1 MKRMLINATQREE
14 LRVAIVDGQNL
25 YDLDIEIPSRE
36 QKKANIYKGRI
47 TRVEPSLEAC
57 FVDYGAERHGF
68 LPLKEIARE
77 YFNPNAEGKSN
88 IRELL
93 KEGQEIIV
101 QVEKEER
108 GNKGAA
114 LTTFISLAGRYMV
127 LMPNNPRAGGVSRR
141 IEGEDR
147 QALKEAMEHLNVPDE
162 MGLIVR
168 TAGMGRDAEELQ
180 WDLDYLLQLWKSISA
195 AANSQKAPFLI
206 YQESKLFIRALRD
219 YLRNDIGEILID
231 EESLF
236 KDARDFV
243 QQVMPNNLRKLK
255 LYQDPTPLFS
265 RYQIET
271 QIESI
276 FERNVRLPSGGSIV
290 IDQTEALT
298 AIDINS
304 SKATKGSDIEETAF
318 NTNLE
323 AATEIARQLRIR
335 DAGGLIVIDFIDM
348 DSPRHQREV
357 EERLKDA
364 LKADRARVQIGRIS
378 RFGLLEM
385 SRQRLRPSLGEAT
398 QIVCPRCEGHGH
410 IRSVESLALS
420 TLRLIEEHAMKENTG
435 QVLVQAPPSVAN
447 FLLNEKRASIVEIE
461 LRHSVHVVVVADD
474 KLETP
479 HLEITRIREA
489 DMGEHSKPS
498 YERTTPVLATPLPK
512 MGQMLGSGEQPLVTG
527 VVPASPAPI
536 RDETPDATP
545 VAQPARQPAAAAKP
559 SGGFFS
565 RLFGALFGGGS
576 AQPTPAAQPAT
587 SPRRDESRP
596 GGRNE
601 RNGRRDERRGEGR
614 GKSGDPQRQGP
625 RNKDNAPQGKGQ
637 QQAKG
642 NKAQGQPQGKGQQ
655 AEDKNRQKD
664 TQPSQGRQG
673 GRNEQDK
680 NPQQAGNENRRQQ
693 QPRGERVP
701 QADKAE
707 KVTEKADKAAT
718 PAQPVQ
724 PRAEK
729 APAQAPVVDEKLLVA
744 GAAAATVAATTA
756 EATAAT
762 SEVENTESVAA
773 DGTKEAGEGGQRR
786 RRGRRGGRR
795 RRRQEDGAQGA
806 SVDGAAGAD
815 DLDDEEGEDNTPIT
829 ARDSDSVPPVF
840 DTAEAATHAFKV
852 EAPKTEATRPAVES
866 TDDDDKVPSAL
877 TLPSLPKLPPIPG
890 STAAAQVTSV
900 AISSE
905 PVATPAE
912 SADLRTTERRQTES
926 NAPLKNESPA
936 PAVATP
942 VEATVPAAPAVVEA
956 KAEETK
962 PVVAAPAPTP
972 AQEQP
977 KPTSELD
984 APARGLLPEASEPSK
999 AVEPVIAT
1007 APVAAAEKAE
1017 VATPHASTAEQSQAA
1032 PAALAPVVA
1041 RDAEKPVTV
1050 EVAKTEVKEVQ
1061 APTADVKASV
1071 APTAPAQEA
1080 PATDAPK
1087 VSVQDAPAADV
1098 QKASEHGAPVE
1109 EASTAHATEAPNAQ
1123 APVAPAPEAP
1133 KAHAQEAQVTQT
1145 PVVETPAAPVKQ
1157 VASEKAADEAGH
1169 VEDESA
1175 KPVAAA
1181 PAASPEESAS
1191 ATASVTPKSPEASN
1205 VSHVSHTPA
1214 SSSEKSGWTPPTQG
1228 DLLTRPRHESHGGD
1242 SSPRDAQS

>member
-1 MKRMLINATQREE
+1 MLINATQREE

-68 LPLKEIARE
+68 LPLKEVARE

-147 QALKEAMEHLNVPDE
+147 QALKEAMEHLSVPDE

-231 EESLF
+231 EESLYN
-236 KDARDFV
+236 DARDFV

-498 YERTTPVLATPLPK
+498 YERTTPTVATALPK
-512 MGQMLGSGEQPLVTG
+512 MGQALGSGEQPLVTG
-527 VVPASPAPI
+527 VVPSTPAPV
-536 RDETPDATP
+536 RDDEVETPA
-545 VAQPARQPAAAAKP
+545 PAAQAARPAAPAAPAP
-559 SGGFFS
+559 SAGGFFS
-565 RLFGALFGGGS
+565 RLFSKLLGGG
-576 AQPTPAAQPAT
+576 APAAAPAAQPAT
-587 SPRRDESRP
+587 PARREDARQ
-596 GGRNE
+596 GGRGE
-601 RNGRRDERRGEGR
+601 RGGRRDERRGSEGR
-614 GKSGDPQRQGP
+614 GKGNERGQQGQR
-625 RNKDNAPQGKGQ
+625 KDNAQQARGQ

-642 NKAQGQPQGKGQQ
+642 NKQGRGDPQARQGDDKQQ
-655 AEDKNRQKD
+655 ARQKD
-664 TQPSQGRQG
+664 AAPQGRQN
-673 GRNEQDK
+673 RQE
-680 NPQQAGNENRRQQ
+680 QQAAQGENRRQQ
-693 QPRGERVP
+693 QRGERPP
-701 QADKAE
+701 QGEKTDKAE
-707 KVTEKADKAAT
+707 KAVATATAAT
-718 PAQPVQ
+718 AAQAQAPA
-724 PRAEK
+724 PRAAAEK
-729 APAQAPVVDEKLLVA
+729 ASAPAVKPDEKPVPAA
-744 GAAAATVAATTA
+744 GEETPTTDI
-756 EATAAT
+756 EATAA
-762 SEVENTESVAA
+762 VDANTPPAEGA
-773 DGTKEAGEGGQRR
+773 KETEGGQRR

-795 RRRQEDGAQGA
+795 RRRQEDGAQ
-806 SVDGAAGAD
+806 AGAVEGAGGAE
-815 DLDDEEGEDNTPIT
+815 DLDDEDGDEESQMASGRPS
-829 ARDSDSVPPVF
+829 ASVPPVL
-840 DTAEAATHAFKV
+840 DTAAAAGNAFAV
-852 EAPKTEATRPAVES
+852 EAPAGVATRPAEPA
-866 TDDDDKVPSAL
+866 DDEPVPSAL
-877 TLPSLPKLPPIPG
+877 TLPTLPKLPPIPG
-890 STAAAQVTSV
+890 SAAAAVP
-900 AISSE
+900 
-905 PVATPAE
+905 PVHATDAATPAD
-912 SADLRTTERRQTES
+912 SAQTRTTERRQTES
-926 NAPLKNESPA
+926 DAPLKTA
-936 PAVATP
+936 PVTGSAP
-942 VEATVPAAPAVVEA
+942 VPAAAPVKAEPPAVEDI
-956 KAEETK
+956 
-962 PVVAAPAPTP
+962 VVAAPSA
-972 AQEQP
+972 AG
-977 KPTSELD
+977 SGLD
-984 APARGLLPEASEPSK
+984 APARGFLPEEGDATAAAAGEVPASK
-999 AVEPVIAT
+999 APVGDESAPAEEKAAPAQAQASTTRAPAPAPAPTQAPAAT
-1007 APVAAAEKAE
+1007 PAPAPAPVAAVPVSAPAP
-1017 VATPHASTAEQSQAA
+1017 AAASTPAVTTASEPTAAVAAPEGAGESSPAVSPAAKPAEAAEPPKAAASAA
-1032 PAALAPVVA
+1032 PA
-1041 RDAEKPVTV
+1041 
-1050 EVAKTEVKEVQ
+1050 
-1061 APTADVKASV
+1061 
-1071 APTAPAQEA
+1071 
-1080 PATDAPK
+1080 
-1087 VSVQDAPAADV
+1087 
-1098 QKASEHGAPVE
+1098 
-1109 EASTAHATEAPNAQ
+1109 
-1123 APVAPAPEAP
+1123 
-1133 KAHAQEAQVTQT
+1133 
-1145 PVVETPAAPVKQ
+1145 
-1157 VASEKAADEAGH
+1157 
-1169 VEDESA
+1169 
-1175 KPVAAA
+1175 
-1181 PAASPEESAS
+1181 
-1191 ATASVTPKSPEASN
+1191 TPKSPDASN
-1205 VSHVSHTPA
+1205 VSPVSHPGPSA
-1214 SSSEKSGWTPPTQG
+1214 QPGWTPPAQG
-1228 DLLTRPRHESHGGD
+1228 DLLTRPRQEPHGD
-1242 SSPRDAQS
+1242 H